1 MPFKDILTS
10 LDSPR
15 LMLKTLVR
23 FTLSV
28 SLGQK
33 MSSISLIF
41 SYFQVSQIIILLLLN
56 KNKLIVC
63 FKFIFVILDYAEV

>member
-33 MSSISLIF
+33 MSSVSLIF
-41 SYFQVSQIIILLLLN
+41 FVFSSVTNHY
-56 KNKLIVC
+56 
-63 FKFIFVILDYAEV
+63 FVIIEQK